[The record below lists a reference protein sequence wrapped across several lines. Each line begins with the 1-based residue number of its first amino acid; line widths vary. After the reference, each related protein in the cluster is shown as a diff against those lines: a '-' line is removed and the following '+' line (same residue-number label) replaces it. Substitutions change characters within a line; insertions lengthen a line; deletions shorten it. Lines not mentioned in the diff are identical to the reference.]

1 MAGAR
6 PGRATAVGAKGGPVR
21 LGAYCP
27 HTPTLFEEELHVPT
41 RRALTRVAPLCEGV
55 DAVVVASPHWVGRG
69 RFLVQASARPRCIQ
83 DYYGFPERYYDFRYE
98 PPGHPELAAAIAA
111 EARRAGLP
119 AEATEAWGL
128 DHGHWVPLLF
138 LRPEAATPVVGL
150 SIATLSLEDHR
161 RFGEAVRHAAVATG
175 LTLAVV
181 GTGSPGHRLDRVT
194 WGRHGPYPEGE
205 EFDRRL
211 IEALTHGHPEE
222 IAAME
227 PRLWEAAAP
236 EGFLAP
242 LFVLLGALGWDGG
255 RTVIPPRVPPT
266 QEAPAAGP
274 QRAELV
280 AYERAFTAVSLATL
294 LFRAA

>member
-6 PGRATAVGAKGGPVR
+6 AGPVAVA
-21 LGAYCP
+21 AYCP
-27 HTPTLFEEELHVPT
+27 HPPTLFEDGLHAAT
-41 RRALTRVAPLCEGV
+41 RRALSGLAPLFAGV
-55 DAVVVASPHWVGRG
+55 DAVAVASPHWVGRG
-69 RFLVQASARPRCIQ
+69 RFLVQASAPPRCIQ
-83 DYYGFPERYYDFRYE
+83 DYYGFPERYYEFRYE
-98 PPGHPELAAAIAA
+98 PPGHPALAAAIAA
-111 EARRAGLP
+111 QARHAGLS

-138 LRPEAATPVVGL
+138 LRPEAATPVVAL
-150 SIATLSLEDHR
+150 SMATLSLEEHR
-161 RFGEAVRHAAVATG
+161 RFGEAVRRAVAATG

-181 GTGSPGHRLDRVT
+181 ATGSPGHRLDRVT

-211 IEALTHGHPEE
+211 VEALTEGRPQA
-222 IAAME
+222 IAAIE

-242 LFVLLGALGWDGG
+242 LYILLGALGWDGTG
-255 RTVIPPRVPPT
+255 
-266 QEAPAAGP
+266 AAGP
-274 QRAELV
+274 PLRAELL
-280 AYERAFTAVSLATL
+280 AYERAFTALSLATL